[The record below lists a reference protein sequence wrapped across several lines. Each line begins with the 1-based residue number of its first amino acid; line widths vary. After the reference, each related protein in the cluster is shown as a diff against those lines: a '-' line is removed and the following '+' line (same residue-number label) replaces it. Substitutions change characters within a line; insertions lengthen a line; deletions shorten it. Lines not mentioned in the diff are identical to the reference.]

1 MPPSDRELMLRVQA
15 GEHNLFAQLV
25 DRFRP
30 RLLRFATNK
39 LGDRTTAED
48 VVQETFLAVFVSR
61 ASYDSRFALSTWIW
75 TILLNA
81 CRKAHAKRSRPLV
94 ASTASPATSP
104 ASAEAELSEHRE
116 ELHAWLAHLP
126 EVEADALRLRFFG
139 ELSFEEIAAA
149 MNSSVSGAKVR
160 VRRGLE
166 RLAELARERRV
177 ETVRNPDPVPGS
189 GT

>member
-1 MPPSDRELMLRVQA
+1 MPPTDRELMLRVQA

-94 ASTASPATSP
+94 ASTASPGSSP

-116 ELHAWLAHLP
+116 ELHAWLTLLP

-166 RLAELARERRV
+166 RLAELARQRRV